1 GGCHHSP
8 GTALTRAVTEAA
20 QSRLTLIA
28 GTRDDLPGD
37 IAPAGAALARPARPV
52 LIPWERAVQGFAP
65 ASGSFAERVH
75 ATAAAVEQVTG
86 NEPAAIALSAPDDLV
101 PAVHVVCPGAGSRMT
116 RTMPR

>member
-1 GGCHHSP
+1 M
-8 GTALTRAVTEAA
+8 
-20 QSRLTLIA
+20 
-28 GTRDDLPGD
+28 
-37 IAPAGAALARPARPV
+37 

-65 ASGSFAERVH
+65 AAGSFAERVH

-86 NEPAAIALSAPDDLV
+86 HEPAAIALSGPDDLV